1 MQVLVI
7 ARVATDQI
15 SSEKRAAHARVAAVT
30 LVQIIAAVNL
40 ILFLFQRITAH
51 VQVAAVTL
59 VLAIARLDRAS
70 ITSLSHLKHSTF
82 SARSAHA
89 DFAALTYQFIFDIQ
103 KRHQQA
109 IGIKRYQL
117 KRRSLLTLQAP
128 TRSVFQVGALCV
140 CDETTSRRYTGLEIL
155 SSH

>member
-40 ILFLFQRITAH
+40 ILFLFQRVTAH

-89 DFAALTYQFIFDIQ
+89 DSLPAVPRRLLSFAA
-103 KRHQQA
+103 
-109 IGIKRYQL
+109 
-117 KRRSLLTLQAP
+117 S
-128 TRSVFQVGALCV
+128 GA
-140 CDETTSRRYTGLEIL
+140 
-155 SSH
+155 

>member
-15 SSEKRAAHARVAAVT
+15 SSEKRAAHAR
-30 LVQIIAAVNL
+30 
-40 ILFLFQRITAH
+40 
-51 VQVAAVTL
+51 VAAVTL

-89 DFAALTYQFIFDIQ
+89 DFAALTYKFIFDI
-103 KRHQQA
+103 K
-109 IGIKRYQL
+109 KDY
-117 KRRSLLTLQAP
+117 
-128 TRSVFQVGALCV
+128 
-140 CDETTSRRYTGLEIL
+140 
-155 SSH
+155 